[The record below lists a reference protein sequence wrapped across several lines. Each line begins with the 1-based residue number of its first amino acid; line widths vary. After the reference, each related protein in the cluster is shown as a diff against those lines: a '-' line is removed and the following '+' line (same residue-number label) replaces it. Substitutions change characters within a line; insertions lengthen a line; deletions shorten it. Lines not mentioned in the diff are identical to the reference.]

1 MTKRIGFIGY
11 GFRAETMMKAFAG
24 IEADVE
30 VAAICDPREDEIRR
44 QTDGA
49 PMFPAVHY
57 YKESLEM
64 LHKEPLDGVFIG
76 TRCPLHTPKALEVFS
91 CGLPLFLEKPVAITP
106 EQLRLLQQAA
116 PEHSSRTVV
125 SFPLRLCTITL
136 EVRKI
141 IQRGDIGRVTMVQA
155 INNVP
160 YGGVYYHNWYRD
172 ESLTGGLFLQ
182 KTTHD
187 IDYIS
192 FLIGEVP
199 TQVYAHA
206 EKLYYKGS
214 HPAGLRCTEC
224 PEYRTCPESSYT
236 VERIFKDEVQGDFCC
251 FAQDTGNHD
260 AASAIFTCDS
270 GVIISYS
277 QNFIV
282 KKGAK
287 RRGCRV
293 IGTEGSVEF
302 DFYTG
307 QIRYDDYRSPR
318 TVTHVFEAAGTNHFG
333 GDERLALAFMDV
345 LDGKP
350 SSVPLQS
357 GLDSAACC
365 LAAQQSAQEHRPV
378 AISR

>member
-1 MTKRIGFIGY
+1 MTKRLGFIGY
-11 GFRAETMMKAFAG
+11 GFRSETMMKAFAG
-24 IEADVE
+24 IEADLE
-30 VAAICDPREDEIRR
+30 VAAICDPRAEEIRR
-44 QTDGA
+44 QVEGT

-57 YKESLEM
+57 YKESGEM
-64 LHKEPLDGVFIG
+64 LDREELDGVFVG
-76 TRCPLHTPKALEVFS
+76 TRCPLHTPKALEVFARD
-91 CGLPLFLEKPVAITP
+91 LPLFLEKPVAITP
-106 EQLRLLQQAA
+106 EQLRLLEEAA
-116 PEHSSRTVV
+116 PDHSHRTVV

-141 IQRGDIGRVTMVQA
+141 IQRGDIGQVTMVQA
-155 INNVP
+155 VNNVP

-199 TQVYAHA
+199 TQVYAQEA
-206 EKLYYKGS
+206 KLYYKGLR
-214 HPAGLRCTEC
+214 PAGLRCPDC

-236 VERIFKDEVQGDFCC
+236 VGRVFKDEVQGELCC
-251 FAQDTGNHD
+251 FARDTGNHD
-260 AASAIFTCDS
+260 AASAIFTCAS

-277 QNFIV
+277 QNFIA
-282 KKGAK
+282 KKGAR

-307 QIRYDDYRSPR
+307 QIRFDDYRAPR

-333 GDERLALAFMDV
+333 GDERLALAFLDV
-345 LDGKP
+345 LEGRP
-350 SSVPLQS
+350 SAVSLRS

-365 LAAQQSAQEHRPV
+365 LAARQSAAEHRPV
-378 AISR
+378 SIFP